1 MAFPAKSCTSSPR
14 IAMRGTRWN
23 AQSNRSSFIM
33 PISWISTSPNFWA
46 NARPRSDARDRHRLV
61 MNEIDIVRDISRRF
75 EKADIPYMLTGSMAM
90 NYYAQPRMTRDIDV
104 VIAIGPE
111 DVGRVA
117 ALFRPDYYVSEE
129 NIRESLAHESIFNL
143 IHQESV
149 IKVDCIIRQS
159 SDYRRVEFERRE
171 RISILD
177 FRTFI
182 VSKEDLIISK
192 LFWAKNSHSEIQ
204 LADVQNLL
212 STGYDADYLQHWT
225 GELGLDN
232 LFNEYLSLPIRR
244 RKSNKSHHRK
254 S

>member
-1 MAFPAKSCTSSPR
+1 
-14 IAMRGTRWN
+14 
-23 AQSNRSSFIM
+23 
-33 PISWISTSPNFWA
+33 
-46 NARPRSDARDRHRLV
+46 
-61 MNEIDIVRDISRRF
+61 MNEIDIVRDISQRF
-75 EKADIPYMLTGSMAM
+75 EQAGIAYMLTGSMAM

-104 VIAIGPE
+104 VIAIGPQ

-117 ALFRPDYYVSEE
+117 ALFRSDYYVSEE

-149 IKVDCIIRQS
+149 IKVDCIIRKS
-159 SDYRRVEFERRE
+159 SDYRRVEFERRK

-177 FRTFI
+177 FTTFI

-204 LADVQNLL
+204 LADVRNLL

-225 GELGLDN
+225 EELGLDN
-232 LFNEYLSLPIRR
+232 LLKECLR
-244 RKSNKSHHRK
+244 
-254 S
+254 